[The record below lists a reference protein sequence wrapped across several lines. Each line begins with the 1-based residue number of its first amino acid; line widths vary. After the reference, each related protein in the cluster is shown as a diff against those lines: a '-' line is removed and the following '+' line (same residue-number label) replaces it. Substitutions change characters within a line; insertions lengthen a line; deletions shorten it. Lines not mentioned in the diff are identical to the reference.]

1 MIALVGA
8 MFVALAPVR
17 AHSVGECSDAEY
29 LEAAKCRME
38 VGWDHDENPS
48 TPNMAFTAGSD
59 PDASDPWD
67 EFAHDAST
75 HGPSVT
81 ITFNDSD
88 GIVSPLAGQLTGTI
102 TVSGIL
108 ELNDLTDG
116 DDVEEGVQHN
126 GTQVGSAPTLEV
138 AWVRVSGELDHAIPG
153 GAATANARMLSAVDD
168 PNNDDTPRDTESA
181 TDDPTIDN
189 SAVSIPFTVII
200 PAGTTQGDY
209 TVSTTVLSRTD
220 DADPLYNYS
229 GEPLTAGAKSA
240 SKSFTVGDAGI
251 GLSTATLSLGN
262 RKADVATTVSD
273 EAKPESGSD
282 VADGDGINL
291 VVTASNSLGNKSN
304 NGDVSRITVIAA
316 GANIEIGTSDG
327 HEANASGDNDSESMD
342 GVGQLTRLKVRKADG
357 KPGSV
362 DVYAILTG
370 PSGAAV
376 SETLTLNF
384 TGDASALALGDP
396 SGSLHNQ
403 SVSNAVAATA
413 DSAAVADSDH
423 RDRITIALSATDAG
437 ANTADVPNVRIS
449 ITDPKGATV
458 GTTRIAREQVDKAP
472 GENNQIRLDSLGSAS
487 NPLAAGEY
495 TLKVVSGD
503 NEAEVTFVVAGAP
516 DAIGVSATTNTDDV
530 QLGSLVTVEAT
541 VTSGDS
547 NVSEGTLVDFAS
559 GGSLELDPVGKVEGV
574 KTKGGVAKAKFI
586 VSSGSGLGTIIVT
599 SGDADGT
606 ATVTLPGAEA
616 MADEEASVACLSNLA
631 GFSTWSCGVE
641 TSASEI
647 FGFVSARGAT
657 AIHLWNG
664 SAWVRYSVV
673 DGTMV
678 PGSSDFM
685 VAENDILYISN

>member
-29 LEAAKCRME
+29 LTAAKCRME
-38 VGWDHDENPS
+38 VGWDADS
-48 TPNMAFTAGSD
+48 DAATPNVPFVLGENGATED
-59 PDASDPWD
+59 DDPWT
-67 EFAHDAST
+67 EFDHDAST
-75 HGPSVT
+75 HGPSVS

-88 GIVSPLAGQLTGTI
+88 GIVSPSAGQLTGTI
-102 TVSGIL
+102 TVTGIL
-108 ELNDLTDG
+108 QFGDLTDSDG
-116 DDVEEGVQHN
+116 DEDGIQHN
-126 GTQVGSAPTLEV
+126 GTEVNSAPALQL
-138 AWVRVSGELDHAIPG
+138 AWVRVSGELDHASSGMETLVATTGPP
-153 GAATANARMLSAVDD
+153 AALD
-168 PNNDDTPRDTESA
+168 NDDT
-181 TDDPTIDN
+181 
-189 SAVSIPFTVII
+189 SAVSAPFTVII
-200 PAGTTQGDY
+200 PAGTTPGDY
-209 TVSTTVLSRTD
+209 TVSTTVLSTQDTD
-220 DADPLYNYS
+220 ADEDDVATNDPLYNYS

-251 GLSTATLSLGN
+251 GLSAATLSLGN
-262 RKADVATTVSD
+262 RKADVPATVSD

-304 NGDVSRITVIAA
+304 GSDVSRITVIAA

-384 TGDASALALGDP
+384 TGDASALALGEP

-403 SVSNAVAATA
+403 TVSNAVAATA

-458 GTTRIAREQVDKAP
+458 GTTRIARDQVDKAP